1 MIKSCYLLAL
11 APLVLGTALASEAPT
26 LPPAVDPNQDGV
38 VTRAEF
44 VSLRNTRA
52 FQGDTNGDGLLSQEE
67 FAPMIPSRVPSFMH
81 GRAFSQFDTNR
92 DGFVDAAELDAGP
105 ARAFDQADKDG
116 DETISGDE
124 VANFRATLEQSGFA
138 QQ

>member
-11 APLVLGTALASEAPT
+11 APLTLGTALASETPT

-38 VTRAEF
+38 VTREEF

-52 FQGDTNGDGLLSQEE
+52 FQGDTNGDGLLSKEE
-67 FAPMIPSRVPSFMH
+67 FTPMIPSRVPSFMR
-81 GRAFSQFDTNR
+81 GRVFSQFDTSG
-92 DGFVDAAELDAGP
+92 DGFVDLAELDAGP
-105 ARAFDQADKDG
+105 ARAFDQADKNG

-124 VANFRATLEQSGFA
+124 VADFQATLEESGFA